1 MKKWMWAPAALALVV
16 IVGVCGWMRK
26 GNGEQSY
33 RTARVKRDDLV
44 HAVKATGTVKPLEE
58 VEVGTQVSG
67 KVESLAAD
75 FNSEVTAGQ
84 VVARIDPAPYQAK
97 VEQDEAA
104 LARARAEL
112 EQARASL
119 DLAVKEHERDRE
131 LASRSLISLSD
142 LDTSSAN
149 LKKLKAQARL
159 AQAAVE
165 QAAASLRV
173 SRTNLDYT
181 VIRSPVDGVVINRN
195 VNVGQTVVASFSAQ
209 TLFTIATDLSKME
222 VEASI
227 PEADIGRVK
236 VGQPVEFTVDAY
248 TEEKFVG
255 TVSEVRLAAATVSNV
270 VTYPVIIVA
279 ENPDKKLMPGMTAT
293 VSIEVQRKN
302 RVLTVPNA
310 ALRFR
315 PTTTGA
321 GTAKSGEGSDG
332 PKGPRVFRQTTAGLE
347 PVAVTTG
354 VTDGVVT
361 EVTSGLEEGQEVVTG
376 IMLAEEKAEAQAN
389 NPFTPKFPSRQQRK
403 ALR

>member
-1 MKKWMWAPAALALVV
+1 MKKWMWAPALLALVV
-16 IVGVCGWMRK
+16 IVGLCGWLKK
-26 GNGEQSY
+26 GNGEQHY
-33 RTARVKRDDLV
+33 RTVKVTKGDLV
-44 HAVKATGTVKPLEE
+44 QAVKATGTVKPLEE

-67 KVESLAAD
+67 KIESLAAD

-97 VEQDEAA
+97 VEQDEAS
-104 LARARAEL
+104 LARARAEQ
-112 EQARASL
+112 EQAQASL

-131 LASRSLISLSD
+131 LASRFLISASD
-142 LDTSSAN
+142 LDSSSAN
-149 LKKLKAQARL
+149 LKKLRAQVRL
-159 AQAAVE
+159 ARAAVE
-165 QAAASLRV
+165 QAAATLRV

-236 VGQPVEFTVDAY
+236 VGQHVEFTVDAY
-248 TEEKFVG
+248 TDEKFIG

-293 VSIEVQRKN
+293 VSIEVQRKDG
-302 RVLTVPNA
+302 VLTVPNS
-310 ALRFR
+310 ALRFK
-315 PTTTGA
+315 PKTA
-321 GTAKSGEGSDG
+321 GPASGSDEES
-332 PKGPRVFRQTTAGLE
+332 PEVKGPRVYLMSPAG
-347 PVAVTTG
+347 PKPAAVTTG
-354 VTDGVVT
+354 VTDGTAT
-361 EVTSGLEEGQEVVTG
+361 EVISGLEEGQEVVTG
-376 IMLAEEKAEAQAN
+376 IMLAEDKEEAQVN
-389 NPFTPKFPSRQQRK
+389 NPFTPKFPSRQQRR